1 MTHDDLAAYPT
12 LGCPRVRSV
21 PRPGLSLN
29 ILEAHLVGVQR
40 LLATRIPRSCCE
52 NVSPLLVLLF
62 CCAVSCVPDNPPQV
76 GAAAGGQA
84 TGVALPPPL
93 DLMRE
98 QAWPAA
104 YADDPLWRRASTG
117 DDIDDARLAQRESA
131 SSLLVA
137 LEQGGSLGRT
147 ALRALGHASDRRE
160 ARGELCK
167 LLLGPDER
175 TASALLEVLY
185 ELLMDAPV
193 TEESVDSQADARCV
207 STLAQLSE
215 RERVSLADRDRAQVA
230 LARLRA
236 P

>member
-1 MTHDDLAAYPT
+1 M
-12 LGCPRVRSV
+12 
-21 PRPGLSLN
+21 
-29 ILEAHLVGVQR
+29 
-40 LLATRIPRSCCE
+40 LLA
-52 NVSPLLVLLF
+52 LLC
-62 CCAVSCVPDNPPQV
+62 CCAVGCVPDNPPQV

-84 TGVALPPPL
+84 TGAALPAPL
-93 DLMRE
+93 DLTRE
-98 QAWPAA
+98 QPWPAV

-131 SSLLVA
+131 TSLLVA

-147 ALRALGHASDRRE
+147 ALRALGHAIDRRE
-160 ARGELCK
+160 ARGELCR

-193 TEESVDSQADARCV
+193 TEESVDARADARCV
-207 STLAQLSE
+207 STLTQLSE
-215 RERVSLADRDRAQVA
+215 RERLSLADRDRANVA

-236 P
+236 R